1 MVEAAGVAGWAG
13 ANLMTGHEPC
23 AALVPMQGMVHDG
36 PRVAALYSVP
46 ASSEARGGGA
56 LRPGDFRLTG
66 LATSSFVA
74 GAFLAA
80 TGLLGAMKT
89 CDPR

>member
-1 MVEAAGVAGWAG
+1 M
-13 ANLMTGHEPC
+13 L
-23 AALVPMQGMVHDG
+23 QDG

-46 ASSEARGGGA
+46 AASEAGASGA

-66 LATSSFVA
+66 LAKSFLFV